1 MYLALKNS
9 ILSSLMANWYKKLPN
24 WLTFLRLALI
34 PVFVVFLIDPSRTSL
49 NIAAVIFVLAA
60 VTDYADGI
68 LARRYAAIT
77 DFGKLFDPLADKIL
91 VMSALVMLVA
101 VRDDQCISFVP
112 GWMVVLILA
121 REFWV
126 TGLRAYAAKDG
137 TIVAARSGGKVKSF
151 LQMVAI
157 LALLLHDYSFNLF
170 GFRVT
175 YQFVGLNI
183 LLVSL
188 AFSYISAFDY
198 SLSILAPQRGSLA
211 DCLKDLGQSVL
222 GESTQALRVD
232 ENIEQQTPPA
242 PLIKDSTEATQGE
255 VNDQKLDGQ
264 ESK

>member
-1 MYLALKNS
+1 
-9 ILSSLMANWYKKLPN
+9 MAEWYKKLPN

-34 PVFVVFLIDPSRTSL
+34 PVFVLFLIEPSRAAL

-60 VTDYADGI
+60 ITDYADGI
-68 LARRYAAIT
+68 IARRYAAIT

-91 VMSALVMLVA
+91 VMAALVMLVA
-101 VRDDQCISFVP
+101 VRDERCVSFVP

-137 TIVAARSGGKVKSF
+137 NVVAAKSGGKVKSF

-157 LALLLHDYSFNLF
+157 LCLLLHDYSFTFL
-170 GFRVT
+170 GFKVT
-175 YQFVGLNI
+175 YHLLGLNI

-198 SLSILAPQRGSLA
+198 SLSILSPNGDS
-211 DCLKDLGQSVL
+211 
-222 GESTQALRVD
+222 
-232 ENIEQQTPPA
+232 
-242 PLIKDSTEATQGE
+242 IKDIWGGLRDISGQAKELPIGDRAAEEEANPKE
-255 VNDQKLDGQ
+255 
-264 ESK
+264 